1 MAIEQSAPCRF
12 IRLADD
18 QAFRTIGTVYLRGRS
33 LSRLHSSFLSLL
45 RSSFASRTA

>member
-1 MAIEQSAPCRF
+1 MAIERSAPCHF
-12 IRLADD
+12 IRIADD
-18 QAFRTIGTVYLRGRS
+18 QAFRTIGSVFLRGRA